1 MSSGLATRCT
11 ACGTVFRVVADQ
23 LRVSEG
29 WVRCGR
35 CQTVFNAL
43 EELIDLDTG
52 EPRQPADAVL
62 VDDGPEP
69 HTPASRGSPADSSTA
84 TALAF
89 DTAEPAPAPRAGLAP
104 APTAAATA
112 AAPTD
117 LPPGPDALPDR
128 EPDREPDLVAT
139 RDDALAVVGQAAP
152 GFVRDA
158 ERAARWRRPGVRL
171 ALSAVGLLA
180 VLGLAAQALFTYRD
194 LAAARYPALQPLL
207 AQGCAW
213 LGCTVEPPRAIA
225 ALSVESSGLVRV
237 ERSALYKLQVTLRN
251 GAGID
256 VAVPALDLSLTD
268 AQGRLV
274 SRRVLQPAEL
284 GVKGATIP
292 AGRELAAQVTLQA
305 LGEAATGTG
314 IAGYTI
320 ELFYP

>member
-1 MSSGLATRCT
+1 MAGGLATRCT

-52 EPRQPADAVL
+52 EPRQAGDAAVL
-62 VDDGPEP
+62 VDDGPGPLHLSDAGANVNAGAAGPPTPDAAPAEP
-69 HTPASRGSPADSSTA
+69 VEAHA
-84 TALAF
+84 ALAL
-89 DTAEPAPAPRAGLAP
+89 AAMHHGAAAG
-104 APTAAATA
+104 AALPPPPDATA
-112 AAPTD
+112 AAPE
-117 LPPGPDALPDR
+117 A
-128 EPDREPDLVAT
+128 DLVAT
-139 RDDALAVVGQAAP
+139 RDDALAVVGQVAP

-158 ERAARWRRPGVRL
+158 DRAARWRRPGVRL
-171 ALSAVGLLA
+171 ALSFVGLLA
-180 VLGLAAQALFTYRD
+180 ALGLVAQALFTYRD
-194 LAAARYPALQPLL
+194 LAAARYPALAPLL

-225 ALSVESSGLVRV
+225 ALSVESSGLLRV

-274 SRRVLQPAEL
+274 SRRVLQAAEL
-284 GVKGATIP
+284 GVKGGTIA
-292 AGRELAAQVTLQA
+292 AGRELSAQVTLQA
-305 LGEAATGTG
+305 LGDAASGTG